1 MRRLSTWLPIAIA
14 LLACTPAP
22 TAPPPVPA
30 EEVPGTTPATPGF
43 AKPCRCNPNGSALC
57 DGWVVVRFTATA
69 AGDLVAPEAIQSCGA
84 DELRKAAVK
93 SASEMDPEQ
102 KRRLAATADA
112 EGHVELLIQ
121 FDGRIPGA
129 GD

>member
-1 MRRLSTWLPIAIA
+1 M
-14 LLACTPAP
+14 
-22 TAPPPVPA
+22 
-30 EEVPGTTPATPGF
+30 
-43 AKPCRCNPNGSALC
+43 
-57 DGWVVVRFTATA
+57 VVRFATTA

-112 EGHVELLIQ
+112 EGHVELLIK
-121 FDGRIPGA
+121 FGDRMPEA
-129 GD
+129 GE